1 MSRVLVAE
9 DEPALAFGLK
19 IDLEAEGY
27 RGETAA
33 HGDTA
38 FQRAR
43 SGDFDLI
50 LLDLMLPKKD
60 GLEVLRE
67 LRRAGVRTHVII
79 LTARAQE
86 AEKILGLETGA
97 DDYITKPFSP
107 RELRARVRAALR
119 RTAPADEPSIYAF
132 GDIEVD
138 FLRHEVRRAGSP
150 VDLTPIEFNL
160 LAAFCRNR
168 GRALTREQM
177 LDLAWGHGIA
187 VTERVV
193 DSHVVRLR
201 KAIEADPANP
211 RFIVSVR
218 GVGYRFDG

>member
-1 MSRVLVAE
+1 MNRVLVAE
-9 DEPALAFGLK
+9 DEAALAFGLK
-19 IDLEAEGY
+19 LDLEAEGY
-27 RGETAA
+27 CVETAA
-33 HGDTA
+33 DGELA
-38 FQRAR
+38 YQRA
-43 SGDFDLI
+43 STGDFDLI

-60 GLEVLRE
+60 GLEVLRA
-67 LRRAGVRTHVII
+67 LRRAGVKTQVII

-119 RTAPADEPSIYAF
+119 RTTSEPQPATYRF
-132 GDIEVD
+132 GDVEVD
-138 FLRHEVRRAGSP
+138 FTRHEVRRAGTP
-150 VDLTPIEFNL
+150 VELTPLEFNL
-160 LAAFCRNR
+160 LATFCKNR
-168 GRALTREQM
+168 GRALSREQL
-177 LDLAWGHGIA
+177 LDLAWGQGIA

-193 DSHVVRLR
+193 DSHVVRVR

>member
-1 MSRVLVAE
+1 MNRVLVAE
-9 DEPALAFGLK
+9 DEAALAFGLK
-19 IDLEAEGY
+19 LDLEAEGY
-27 RGETAA
+27 RVETAA
-33 HGDTA
+33 DGELA
-38 FQRAR
+38 YQRAAT
-43 SGDFDLI
+43 GDFDLI

-60 GLEVLRE
+60 GLEVLRS
-67 LRRAGVRTHVII
+67 LRRAGVRTQIII

-119 RTAPADEPSIYAF
+119 RTTPEHEPSTYTF
-132 GDIEVD
+132 GDVEVD
-138 FLRHEVRRAGSP
+138 FTRHEVRRGGTP
-150 VDLTPIEFNL
+150 VELTPIEFNL

-168 GRALTREQM
+168 GCALTREQL
-177 LDLAWGHGIA
+177 LDLAWGRGIA

-193 DSHVVRLR
+193 DSHVVRVR
-201 KAIEADPANP
+201 KAIEPDPANP
-211 RFIVSVR
+211 QFIVSVR

>member
-1 MSRVLVAE
+1 MNRVLVAE
-9 DEPALAFGLK
+9 DEAALAFGLK
-19 IDLEAEGY
+19 LDLEAEGY
-27 RGETAA
+27 RVETAA
-33 HGDTA
+33 DGELA
-38 FQRAR
+38 YQRAAT
-43 SGDFDLI
+43 GDFDLI

-60 GLEVLRE
+60 GLEVLRA
-67 LRRAGVRTHVII
+67 LRRAGVKTQVII

-119 RTAPADEPSIYAF
+119 RTAPAPETSTYPF
-132 GDIEVD
+132 GDVEVD
-138 FLRHEVRRAGSP
+138 FTRHEVRRGGTP
-150 VDLTPIEFNL
+150 VELTPIEFNL

-168 GRALTREQM
+168 GRALTREQL
-177 LDLAWGHGIA
+177 LDLAWGRGIA

-193 DSHVVRLR
+193 DSHVVRVR
-201 KAIEADPANP
+201 KAVEADPSNP
-211 RFIVSVR
+211 QFIVSVR